1 MRKMAYGCVMEN
13 ITVTDVKSLSLP
25 WTTENTL
32 KL

>member
-13 ITVTDVKSLSLP
+13 IIVIDIKSLNLP
-25 WTTENTL
+25 WTTGNTF

>member
-13 ITVTDVKSLSLP
+13 ITVIDVKSLSLP
-25 WTTENTL
+25 WTTENTF